1 MKKTQIAGFEK
12 FDKIRKLTCFF
23 YLRVLSNNFYTGV
36 VCVFCVIIKHEN
48 HAKIEKNDKTR
59 KLAKPTVNI
68 VIFACF
74 ACFITSRSKPHLSLA
89 NFVVL
94 TFYLSSLWHGYSI
107 EQEKSSMPRASQI
120 DTWNMKMDEVLKEA
134 EKGNWVTDQD
144 SSIMCK
150 IM

>member
-1 MKKTQIAGFEK
+1 MF
-12 FDKIRKLTCFF
+12 FFF
-23 YLRVLSNNFYTGV
+23 YLRVLSNNFYTGG

-107 EQEKSSMPRASQI
+107 EHQEKSSMPRASQI